1 MIYSPSEGQSPEEF
15 LAELARHPDFE
26 GKFTT
31 HPLLLRAVGKVQG
44 PRQAEYGDKF
54 DNFQDIAEF
63 WTTFLRLK
71 LKPGAEITR
80 LDVALMQDLTKTARL
95 MKMPTHED
103 GRDDKVGYVICID
116 DIIQRLEAMEAE
128 DDEQE

>member
-1 MIYSPSEGQSPEEF
+1 MKYGPSEGQTPEEF
-15 LAELARHPDFE
+15 LEELAKHPDFV

-31 HPLLLRAVGKVQG
+31 HPLLLRAAGKVQG
-44 PRQAEYGDKF
+44 PRQQEYGEKVE
-54 DNFQDIAEF
+54 NFQDIADF

-71 LKPGAEITR
+71 LKPDAKITR

-103 GRDDKVGYVICID
+103 GRDDKVGYVICLD
-116 DIIQRLEAMEAE
+116 DIIRWLEENE
-128 DDEQE
+128 GQE